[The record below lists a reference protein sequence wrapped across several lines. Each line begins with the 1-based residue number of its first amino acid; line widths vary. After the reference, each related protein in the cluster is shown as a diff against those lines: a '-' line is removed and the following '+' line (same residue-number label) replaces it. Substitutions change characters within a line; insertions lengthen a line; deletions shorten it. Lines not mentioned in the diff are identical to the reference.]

1 MLKKK
6 NSSEWKPKIVTE
18 EIPHKPPA
26 ATILSP
32 KPVPSKQKEPQ
43 NQADLVRLALAA
55 QKDDGPVKPETATI
69 PAKLDSSSQLV
80 SFRVP

>member
-32 KPVPSKQKEPQ
+32 KPVTSKQKEPQ

-69 PAKLDSSSQLV
+69 PAKLDPSSQLV
-80 SFRVP
+80 SI